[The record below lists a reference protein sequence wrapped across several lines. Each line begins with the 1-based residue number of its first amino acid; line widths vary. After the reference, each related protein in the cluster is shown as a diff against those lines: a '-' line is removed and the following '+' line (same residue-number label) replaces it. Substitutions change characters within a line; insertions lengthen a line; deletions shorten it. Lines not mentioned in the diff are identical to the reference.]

1 MGYSVAPVGDLGKCN
16 VDPGPANTCTNANST
31 GTPDGKPDVV
41 ISSHRTDEFGM
52 FDVGVAYLVD
62 GSTGSILYTYH
73 HPEPQ
78 PASIFAFTNYN
89 EPAFGDLGSSNQ
101 PDVYLPA
108 MRQNN
113 PYTGGGKGY
122 AMNGAF
128 KQGGS
133 PNSISFATL
142 TDPTPNASE
151 DFGTSS
157 AGIGNVAGDGRTELL
172 VGAYGPHNPG
182 TNTTV
187 INDVHIMSA
196 LTEHS
201 LMDIP
206 DPDQQAGSGFGTA
219 LAPLGDLNGDSFLDF
234 AVGAGLFD
242 GSTGADQGR
251 IYIFRSNNSPPTRS
265 LAFAAAPGTVRRGGS
280 VALRSRIVSDEGECA
295 GNQTLQLQRRYAG
308 RRSFLTFKT
317 TETSPTGE
325 NVTRIQPERTA
336 FYRAKAPSHQACR
349 PVTSRSAKV
358 TVRR

>member
-1 MGYSVAPVGDLGKCN
+1 VGDLGKCN
-16 VDPGPANTCTNANST
+16 VDPGPANTCANANST
-31 GTPDGKPDVV
+31 SNPDGKPDVV

-62 GSTGSILYTYH
+62 GSNGSILYTYH

-89 EPAFGDLGSSNQ
+89 QPAAGDLGTSSH

-122 AMNGAF
+122 VMNGNF

-133 PNSISFATL
+133 PNSISFATF

-157 AGIGNVAGDGRTELL
+157 AGIGNVAGDGRTEML

-182 TNTTV
+182 TNATV

-201 LMDIP
+201 LLDIP

-219 LAPLGDLNGDSFLDF
+219 LAPLGDLNGDGFLDF
-234 AVGAGLFD
+234 AVGAGLYD

-251 IYIFRSNNSPPTRS
+251 IYIFRSNNAAPRRS
-265 LAFAAAPGTVRRGGS
+265 LAFAAAPGTIHRGAS
-280 VALRSRIVSDEGECA
+280 VALRSRIESDEGGCK
-295 GNQTLQLQRRYAG
+295 GNQTLLLQRRYPG
-308 RRSFLTFKT
+308 QRSFRTFGR
-317 TETSPTGE
+317 TETSPEGE
-325 NVTRIQPERTA
+325 NVTRIQPGRTA
-336 FYRAKAPSHQACR
+336 FYRTQAPGHEDCR
-349 PVTSRSAKV
+349 AVTSRSAKV